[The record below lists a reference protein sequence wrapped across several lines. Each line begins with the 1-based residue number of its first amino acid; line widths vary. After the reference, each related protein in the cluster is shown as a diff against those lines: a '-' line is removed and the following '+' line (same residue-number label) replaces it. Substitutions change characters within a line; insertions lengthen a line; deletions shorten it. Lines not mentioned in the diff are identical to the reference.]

1 MEIKNS
7 IIIYF
12 EEVYDSIIYHF
23 SDGSIT
29 IHHLINLVNYKIFKN
44 MKNLIFSACLLLE
57 TFNLANA
64 QTPTAAYSFNFKY
77 ENAKASTQ
85 GLLVVYDTGNA
96 LFCVRHWNGYAY
108 VILSTVCTAVTV
120 GNAVSYVPLT
130 DNPIRKDGTIA
141 SDYESDI
148 LVLSIYGEA
157 VVTDIKNRMA
167 EVQDFKK
174 LENTYEIKRV
184 VQKFL

>member
-1 MEIKNS
+1 MKK
-7 IIIYF
+7 IIIIF
-12 EEVYDSIIYHF
+12 CLLLA
-23 SDGSIT
+23 T
-29 IHHLINLVNYKIFKN
+29 INLVD
-44 MKNLIFSACLLLE
+44 
-57 TFNLANA
+57 A

-120 GNAVSYVPLT
+120 GNAISYVPLT
-130 DNPIRKDGTIA
+130 DNPVRKDGTVA

-148 LVLSIYGEA
+148 LVLSLYGDA
-157 VVTDIKNRMA
+157 VVTDVKNRMA

-174 LENTYEIKRV
+174 LENSYEIKRV